1 MTREQIDALAVR
13 LNTSKPTNEHDDKKR
28 RAMSKPL
35 SQEQLADML
44 KRLANAVRNKEKT
57 PENQRTREPEN
68 RSRKGD
74 EGGEHLCLEGWTEDS

>member
-1 MTREQIDALAVR
+1 MTRKQIDALVVR

-44 KRLANAVRNKEKT
+44 ERPANAVKNKEKT
-57 PENQRTREPEN
+57 PENQRTREP
-68 RSRKGD
+68 GQ
-74 EGGEHLCLEGWTEDS
+74 EG